1 MHMFGPSLMFLNDSA
16 KRAELSCMACRLLH
30 VAQAS
35 KAGMPIPE
43 RCFGSGIASENSNC
57 YTNKSCE
64 TTPRGCEPLRAEPN
78 GFRVHLLSRSDTV
91 SVVALIPCTL
101 LSQANCNACKEAQV
115 NRLRSPGT
123 RDLILLFFSDWC
135 S

>member
-1 MHMFGPSLMFLNDSA
+1 MSRLVSVTSTTTLIPINFNLPREN
-16 KRAELSCMACRLLH
+16 MAAI
-30 VAQAS
+30 AQLGERQTEDL
-35 KAGMPIPE
+35 KIP
-43 RCFGSGIASENSNC
+43 GSIPGLGKCIH
-57 YTNKSCE
+57 
-64 TTPRGCEPLRAEPN
+64 LRAEPN

-101 LSQANCNACKEAQV
+101 LSQANCNACKEAQI
-115 NRLRSPGT
+115 NRLRSLGT